1 MKEIAINTPFIRLDS
16 LLKLSGAAETGGHA
30 KVMVQGGDVL
40 VNGEVCTMRGKKLIA
55 GDKVQVIGDETTYQV
70 IQDEG

>member
-16 LLKLSGAAETGGHA
+16 LLKLAGGAETGGHA

-40 VNGEVCTMRGKKLIA
+40 VNGEVCTMRGKKIYP
-55 GDKVQVIGDETTYQV
+55 GDSVEYGGRALSVAYEA
-70 IQDEG
+70 

>member
-16 LLKLSGAAETGGHA
+16 LLKLAGGAETGGHA

-40 VNGEVCTMRGKKLIA
+40 VNGEVCTMRGKKLVA

>member
-55 GDKVQVIGDETTYQV
+55 GDRVQVAGDDTTYQV
-70 IQDEG
+70 MQDEG

>member
-16 LLKLSGAAETGGHA
+16 LLKLAGAAGTGGHA

-40 VNGEVCTMRGKKLIA
+40 VNGEVCTMRGKKLVA
-55 GDKVQVIGDETTYQV
+55 GDKVQVAGDEMTYQV
-70 IQDEG
+70 MQDEG

>member
-40 VNGEVCTMRGKKLIA
+40 VNSEVCTMRGKKLVA
-55 GDKVQVIGDETTYQV
+55 GDKVQVIGDDTIYQV
-70 IQDEG
+70 IKDEG